1 MCGTRPDRLIAS
13 FFSRT
18 VFNSRERLD
27 ARDIRGQRGKDTANS
42 VPRCDVIGF
51 TENNEPGLV
60 CRCTPNVDGPKF
72 RAPLSA
78 ASLASHVKCTST
90 QLQGLAVRHPL
101 PAWCYRAN
109 ANFSARNY
117 VALPTETRPIPPTVF
132 DETPVPPSGSV
143 RKFDSVSTRE
153 SLVSQFGKNQSER
166 SSGIRVISPSPSL
179 AGTPRDAETCRW
191 QFQKVE
197 CLSVP
202 SGREFVAQS

>member
-101 PAWCYRAN
+101 PAWCYRSTKRL
-109 ANFSARNY
+109 FR
-117 VALPTETRPIPPTVF
+117 RQ
-132 DETPVPPSGSV
+132 DPSGNSIQS
-143 RKFDSVSTRE
+143 R
-153 SLVSQFGKNQSER
+153 LVNHSFRNSER
-166 SSGIRVISPSPSL
+166 IS
-179 AGTPRDAETCRW
+179 R
-191 QFQKVE
+191 
-197 CLSVP
+197 SVP
-202 SGREFVAQS
+202 LGFA